1 MKTETKKQNFAPSN
15 EELEILEEC
24 YDKTRLI
31 ISYKCLDSRLKLNKY
46 EKQREKEILYE
57 LKKDLQKVIKSL
69 HHKNIE
75 SEFNK

>member
-1 MKTETKKQNFAPSN
+1 MTKNNYAPSY
-15 EELEILEEC
+15 EDLEILEEC

-46 EKQREKEILYE
+46 EKQREKEVLYE

-69 HHKNIE
+69 HYKHMEN
-75 SEFNK
+75 EFNK